1 LSTRVEGG
9 YKLDRLRRITEE
21 VSKVIGSFCR
31 GEGIGVIED
40 LLELLVRKR

>member
-1 LSTRVEGG
+1 LSTGVERR
-9 YKLDRLRRITEE
+9 YKLDRLGRITEE

-31 GEGIGVIED
+31 GEGIGVIEN